1 MEWNQIIGFYNVAKL
16 GGFTKAAESTFKTQ
30 SALTYQVKALET
42 ELDCLLFERI
52 GKRKIYLTPAGEKF
66 FEFAEFLIEK
76 YNYLIEDLNESKEQR
91 KGQLKIAAPFT
102 TLYHVLPERLQI
114 YSQLYPWVELTILDR
129 SQQDVIHLLKD
140 GDIDLGLVLESMVPK
155 ELNYLRWKET
165 EIVIMVSKDHP
176 LTKEI
181 QVKLEQ
187 IAQYP
192 LILPPKLALGR
203 IKLDELF
210 KRLGIN
216 YRVVM
221 ESSNVELSSVY
232 TEMGMGISFATVA
245 KDRPNIEKRNLRFIS
260 LNHYFEAD
268 FITLAMRKDKIFPL
282 YKTDFINILFDK
294 NKIKENR

>member
-16 GGFTKAAESTFKTQ
+16 GGFTKVAESTFKTQ
-30 SALTYQVKALET
+30 SALTHQVKALESD
-42 ELDCLLFERI
+42 LDCLLFERI
-52 GKRKIYLTPAGEKF
+52 GKRKIRLNPAGEKLY
-66 FEFAEFLIEK
+66 EFAEELIEK
-76 YNYLIEDLNESKEQR
+76 YNYFIEDLNELKGER

-102 TLYHVLPERLQI
+102 TLYHLLPERIQI
-114 YSQLYPWVELTILDR
+114 YSKLFPWVELTILDR
-129 SQQDVIHLLKD
+129 SQQDVIHLLKE

-165 EIVIMVSKDHP
+165 EIVIMVSKNHP
-176 LTKEI
+176 LRKET
-181 QVKLEQ
+181 QVQLEQ

-192 LILPPKLALGR
+192 LILPPKSALGR

-210 KRLGIN
+210 SKLGIN

-232 TEMGMGISFATVA
+232 TEMGMGISFATII
-245 KDRPNIEKRNLRFIS
+245 KERPNIEKRNLRFIS

-268 FITLAMRKDKIFPL
+268 HVTLAMRKNIILPS
-282 YKTDFINILFDK
+282 YKTDFVNVLFDK
-294 NKIKENR
+294 IKFEE